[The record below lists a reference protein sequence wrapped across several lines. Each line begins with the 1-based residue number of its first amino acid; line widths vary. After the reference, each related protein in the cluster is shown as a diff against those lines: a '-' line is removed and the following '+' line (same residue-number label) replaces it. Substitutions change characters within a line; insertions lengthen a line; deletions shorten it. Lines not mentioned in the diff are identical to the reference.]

1 MSVLE
6 MTTAK
11 NRVDFK
17 KYIINMNNLTR
28 KELIIRE
35 HLFNSVFKEV
45 SRELGATD
53 FNSAMRGAA
62 WRCHV
67 EIVKLCK
74 KWGATEFY
82 EAMRGPAWGGDVEIV
97 KLCKEW

>member
-45 SRELGATD
+45 SRE
-53 FNSAMRGAA
+53 
-62 WRCHV
+62 
-67 EIVKLCK
+67 
-74 KWGATEFY
+74 WGATV
-82 EAMRGPAWGGDVEIV
+82 G
-97 KLCKEW
+97 